1 MQYIY
6 LTYRLLI
13 CLILSE
19 KKIFSDRINYYIGFF
34 STINI
39 IKYIFYLFDKDI
51 NPHKSKEFLE
61 FIKLNKKKWK
71 KLKKRTII
79 DNSKESILIENFI
92 SHPSYA
98 FKNAII
104 AKCLQSFEGSQCIGL
119 LRRGDIVGEI
129 LFRSF
134 GIDKYY
140 YYKPWSFLKRC
151 KYIYKSILILKN
163 IKNINAFCKIRIK
176 KIDIGLLSYDS
187 FMRYTRNPT
196 AKEVNFK
203 LILFFAEGL
212 FASDF
217 FEKIFQNKNITKLV
231 QCETMFV
238 PLSILF
244 QKSLLKKIKIYSRS
258 ATHLNT
264 VRLYSKFDRRYQAP
278 ETFSIKLFNTVYKYY
293 KTKSIK
299 LINKYHKKKLQVKN
313 KFFLD
318 AYYADKWT
326 KTFDEDLISISK
338 SDLCKMFNW
347 DIKKKI
353 GTIFLHILIDGN
365 YSHGRRHMF
374 LDNYTWAN
382 YTLKTIKK
390 LKDINWIVKVHPHE
404 FYYNTKINWS
414 SLINDIEKKYTHIRW
429 YPEKLHPASLI
440 KFTDVAITSHGTV
453 GVEYPSFG
461 IPSIVA
467 ERSSYTNFGFTLE
480 PKNKIEYQNLLKSV
494 HQINKLNKQK
504 TEKAKV
510 YLFIRNILLKNNLS
524 IISSFDSTRE
534 IDVNNFWYQ
543 TSQNLKKYNF
553 NNDHFTRMFKS
564 QLQLKLRHTV
574 NFDLCSIKNK
584 IINDN

>member
-6 LTYRLLI
+6 LTYKFLI

-19 KKIFSDRINYYIGFF
+19 KKIFSDRINYFIGFF
-34 STINI
+34 SSINI
-39 IKYIFYLFDKDI
+39 IKYIFYLFNKDI
-51 NPHKSKEFLE
+51 NPIKSKEFRK
-61 FIKLNKKKWK
+61 FIILNKKKWK
-71 KLKKRTII
+71 EIKKNIKFN
-79 DNSKESILIENFI
+79 DSKEEILIETFI
-92 SHPSYA
+92 NHPEYSLGQA
-98 FKNAII
+98 LI
-104 AKCLQSFEGSQCIGL
+104 AKHLQFYYGSQCIGL
-119 LRRGDIVGEI
+119 LRKGDIKGEI

-203 LILFFAEGL
+203 LILFFAEAL

-231 QCETMFV
+231 QCETQFV

-244 QKSLLKKIKIYSRS
+244 QKSLLKKNKIYSRS
-258 ATHLNT
+258 GSHLNT
-264 VRLYSKFDRRYQAP
+264 IRVYSKFDQRYKAR
-278 ETFSIKLFNTVYKYY
+278 ESFSKKLFNTVYKYY

-353 GTIFLHILIDGN
+353 GTIFLHTLIDGN
-365 YSHGRRHMF
+365 YWHGWRHTF
-374 LDNYTWAN
+374 LDNYTWLH
-382 YTLKTIKK
+382 YTLETIKK
-390 LKDINWIVKVHPHE
+390 LKNINWIIKEHPHE
-404 FYYNTKINWS
+404 FYYNTKVDWS
-414 SLINDIEKKYTHIRW
+414 SLINDIEKKYTHIRC
-429 YPEKLHPASLI
+429 YPEKLHPAFLL

-524 IISSFDSTRE
+524 IISSFDSSRK

-543 TSQNLKKYNF
+543 SKQNLKKYNF

-574 NFDLCSIKNK
+574 NFDLCSIRNK
-584 IINDN
+584 ILNDN